1 MSSCEQGILGELRA
15 LQPDVK
21 IEIWSDIA
29 CPWCYIGLSRFQQAL
44 DGFAHREQV
53 TVQLRSFQL
62 DPTLPE
68 SYEGSE
74 AEYLAASKGLD
85 VSRASA
91 MISQVAAVGAT
102 DGLPFDFDALSV
114 ANSRRAHR
122 LLHLAQRQDP
132 SGVTTWALKKA
143 LFTAHFAEGRS
154 IWDEAVLRDL
164 AESVGLTE
172 LGNLDSDE
180 VDAEVEADIVQA
192 GRLGIHA
199 VPTFVFADKYGVS
212 GAQPVEAFAEAI
224 EQVWHELNPT
234 PLITL
239 AAGSDNPSCGIDG
252 C

>member
-1 MSSCEQGILGELRA
+1 MTAISNQVSTRPTVTVE
-15 LQPDVK
+15 V
-21 IEIWSDIA
+21 WSDVV
-29 CPWCYIGLSRFQQAL
+29 CPWCYIGLNRFQQAL

-74 AEYLAASKGLD
+74 AEYLAASKGLE

-91 MISQVAAVGAT
+91 MIGQVAAVGAT

-132 SGVTTWALKKA
+132 SGATTWALKKA

-154 IWDEAVLRDL
+154 LWDESVLRDL
-164 AESVGLTE
+164 ADSVGLVD
-172 LGNLDSDE
+172 LGVHLIG
-180 VDAEVEADIVQA
+180 VEVEADIVQA

-252 C
+252 CEAGAVR